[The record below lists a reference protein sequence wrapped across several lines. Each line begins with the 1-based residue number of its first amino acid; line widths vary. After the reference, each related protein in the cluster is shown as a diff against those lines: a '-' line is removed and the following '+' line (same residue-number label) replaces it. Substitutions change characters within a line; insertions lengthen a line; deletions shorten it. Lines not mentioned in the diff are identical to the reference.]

1 MSAVADLGSRG
12 NILRQTGFWGRGAHG
27 GSGDSG

>member
-1 MSAVADLGSRG
+1 MNAVADLGSRG
-12 NILRQTGFWGRGAHG
+12 NILRQTGSWGRETHG